1 VALEHAL
8 HATLNIEGPRMIGF
22 DLTGKTALVTG
33 ASGGLGAQ
41 FARALAT
48 AGADIIIGA
57 RRREASEGVAQGIR
71 AQGGLCTTIDL
82 DVACSASIAQA
93 WAALERVDVLV
104 NNAGIGRP
112 ALALHQAESD
122 WDAVLDT
129 NLKGVFL
136 MAQACARAMRQR
148 GTGGSIINITSI
160 LGVRQAPATVS
171 YAAAKAGVIQLTRTL
186 ALEWARYGIRVNA
199 LAPGY
204 FDNEINA
211 EFFESEAGKAMLE
224 RIPQHRLGRLD
235 ELDGPLL
242 LLASDMSSFM
252 TGTVIEVDGGH
263 LVSAL

>member
-1 VALEHAL
+1 
-8 HATLNIEGPRMIGF
+8 MIGF
-22 DLTGKTALVTG
+22 DLSGKTALVTG

-41 FARALAT
+41 FARALAA
-48 AGADIIIGA
+48 AGASVIIGA
-57 RRREASEGVAQGIR
+57 RRRKESEAVAQGIR
-71 AQGGLCTTIDL
+71 DQGGACTTIDL
-82 DVACSASIAQA
+82 DVASAASVARA
-93 WAALERVDVLV
+93 GAVLEGVDILV

-122 WDAVLDT
+122 WDAVIDT

-160 LGVRQAPATVS
+160 LGLRQAPGVVS
-171 YAAAKAGVIQLTRTL
+171 YAAAKAGVIQLTRSL

-204 FDNEINA
+204 FDNDINA
-211 EFFESEAGKAMLE
+211 EFFESEAGKAMLQ

-242 LLASDMSSFM
+242 LLASEMSSFM

-263 LVSAL
+263 LVSPL